1 MVEENLTFCNP
12 IDYEEFINTQDYLV
26 FYNSIVYEGLI
37 GEE

>member
-12 IDYEEFINTQDYLV
+12 IDYNELINTQDYLTFHNPIV
-26 FYNSIVYEGLI
+26 FEELI